1 VQPGLEPMETY
12 LVEHYRPGLDA
23 ESLSRAVAV
32 IRQSAGVV
40 ESEGGALHYVRSTI
54 VPGDEA
60 FISIFEATSEA
71 LVREAYAR
79 AQLSFDRIS
88 KAIDEPPGGRCEDAE
103 APKR

>member
-1 VQPGLEPMETY
+1 MQPAPDPMETY

-23 ESLSRAVAV
+23 DSLRRAVAV
-32 IRQSAGVV
+32 IRKSASAV

-60 FISIFEATSEA
+60 FISIFEASSEA
-71 LVREAYAR
+71 LVHEAYAR

-88 KAIDEPPGGRCEDAE
+88 RAIDECRE
-103 APKR
+103 